1 MACYEHQK
9 LCTKDTRPNKPVEHI
24 LPHTAHIEFVGVH
37 KMDTIPVI
45 DIAPFLNGDAKGQ
58 EAVAR
63 EVDNACSALGFLII
77 SGHGVP
83 DGLIDDMRTVS
94 RAYFDLPLEE
104 KLQLRMPPDRYRGYI
119 SAGSEALSYS
129 LDQESPPDLKES
141 FSIGPIDT
149 PDDPYH
155 RAAKPGKFFAPNFWP
170 ESPVNFRPIWEAY
183 YHQMERVATELMR
196 IFAVGLGIDKH
207 FFDDKVNH
215 HITNFSVIHY
225 PEQLKAPLPGQL
237 RAGAHTDYGSLTIL
251 KPDSAAGGL
260 QVLSKEGNWI
270 DVPTLPGTFVV
281 NLGDLMAEWT
291 NDRWVSTLHRV
302 VNPPRDK
309 ALGSRR
315 LSMAFFHQ
323 PNYDAVIEC
332 LPTCTSAERP
342 PRYGRPT
349 SGEHVWMKIT
359 KHRTPELA
367 QAKA

>member
-45 DIAPFLNGDAKGQ
+45 DIAPFLDGDAKGQ

-170 ESPVNFRPIWEAY
+170 ESPANFRPIWEAY

-225 PEQLKAPLPGQL
+225 PEQPKALLPGQL

-251 KPDSAAGGL
+251 KP
-260 QVLSKEGNWI
+260 
-270 DVPTLPGTFVV
+270 
-281 NLGDLMAEWT
+281 
-291 NDRWVSTLHRV
+291 
-302 VNPPRDK
+302 
-309 ALGSRR
+309 
-315 LSMAFFHQ
+315 
-323 PNYDAVIEC
+323 
-332 LPTCTSAERP
+332 
-342 PRYGRPT
+342 GRPAGPKQGGQLDRRADAAWNIRRQ
-349 SGEHVWMKIT
+349 S
-359 KHRTPELA
+359 R
-367 QAKA
+367 